1 MSVKRIF
8 HNFLIG
14 FILVLGIGAVSTSGF
29 MAAEAKTANADL
41 SPQLGIMA
49 VIAVPDTGLTTTE
62 AGDPATFD
70 VSLDTPPPGLV
81 TDMLSSSNTPEGKDF
96 PATID
101 FDTGDYDVPQT
112 ATVTWV
118 DDAIDDGDQPY
129 TINLTS
135 SEENI
140 SIGVTNLDDDPIPT
154 VSFTT
159 DTQSGV
165 EDVGTMTITAELSAE
180 SGLEVTVPY
189 TLSGTAT
196 DVDDYTISPSPLVIS
211 AGNLLADITIA
222 VIEDALD
229 EDDEDVIVT
238 MGTPINADPGATI
251 VHTATITDN
260 DPLPSVT
267 FNVDGQVVPEN
278 FGTTTLTAELSEVSG
293 RDVTIPYI
301 LSGTATEVEDYSI
314 DPNPLVIS
322 AGNPSADLTI
332 TVVDDA
338 LDEDEEESIIV
349 TMDTPV
355 NADPGAT
362 TEHTATITDDDPLP
376 TVTFT
381 TDAQA
386 GAENVGNLTVT
397 AELSEV
403 SGRDVTLPYVLSGSA
418 TDVDDYSITP
428 ASPLVISAGSLS
440 ADLTINVVVDAD
452 DEGSEDIVIT
462 MDPPVNADPG
472 ATTIHTATIVD
483 IPTVSFTTDSQQE
496 AESIGTMTI
505 TAELSAVSGLEVSV
519 PYTLSGDAENT
530 SDFTIAP
537 ASPLPIPAGDLSAD
551 ITITVNDDPRHEPDE
566 TVIVTMGTPDNA
578 DLVDPDD
585 PPEHTATIEDNDIPG
600 ITVLDPDTTS
610 PPIEL
615 LTSEDGLSDTFTVQL
630 DTQPEYDVTIALSS
644 NNESEGTIDK
654 SSLTFTEAT
663 WNVPQTVTITGVD
676 DDIADD
682 DIVFNIE
689 FEKATSTDD
698 NYDGLKPDEDVI
710 VRNSDDETPGYTVAP
725 IDGLWT
731 TEGMLSTI
739 INVKLKSKPK
749 EAVTLDISST
759 DTDEGTVSP
768 TQIIV
773 QPDDWKTAIE
783 IQVTGVDDTVVDGDK
798 PYQVV
803 IQTTSADDKYNDETF
818 TRDIINYD
826 APTIEW
832 ELPVEDGG
840 VYEIDDI
847 VPIQLKVKKV
857 GEEPIGKVI
866 FYRYDDP
873 TDTHPTIGEV
883 IDPPYVSTL
892 NPTDMNFEWNQVF
905 AYALSPV
912 PADPDEMITWSSHER
927 INIYRR
933 GLVYRIYLPLSN
945 K

>member
-1 MSVKRIF
+1 MDF
-8 HNFLIG
+8 DEN
-14 FILVLGIGAVSTSGF
+14 
-29 MAAEAKTANADL
+29 NY
-41 SPQLGIMA
+41 
-49 VIAVPDTGLTTTE
+49 LT
-62 AGDPATFD
+62 DQ
-70 VSLDTPPPGLV
+70 
-81 TDMLSSSNTPEGKDF
+81 
-96 PATID
+96 PATI
-101 FDTGDYDVPQT
+101 TG
-112 ATVTWV
+112 V

-129 TINLTS
+129 TIDLTS
-135 SEENI
+135 SEGDI
-140 SIGVTNLDDDPIPT
+140 SVDVSNTDDDPTPT
-154 VSFTT
+154 VSFST
-159 DTQSGV
+159 DTQSEAEGSG
-165 EDVGTMTITAELSAE
+165 DMTITADLSGE
-180 SGLEVTVPY
+180 SGSDVTVPY
-189 TLSGTAT
+189 TLSGSAT
-196 DVDDYTISPSPLVIS
+196 EVDDYTIDPDPLVIT
-211 AGNLLADITIA
+211 AGNLTADITIS
-222 VIEDALD
+222 VVDDALD
-229 EDDEDVIVT
+229 EDDEDVVVT
-238 MGTPINADPGATI
+238 MG
-251 VHTATITDN
+251 
-260 DPLPSVT
+260 
-267 FNVDGQVVPEN
+267 
-278 FGTTTLTAELSEVSG
+278 
-293 RDVTIPYI
+293 
-301 LSGTATEVEDYSI
+301 
-314 DPNPLVIS
+314 
-322 AGNPSADLTI
+322 
-332 TVVDDA
+332 
-338 LDEDEEESIIV
+338 
-349 TMDTPV
+349 TPV
-355 NADPGAT
+355 NADPGTT

-381 TDAQA
+381 AGAQS
-386 GAENVGNLTVT
+386 GAENVGTLTVT
-397 AELSEV
+397 AELSEI
-403 SGRDVTLPYVLSGSA
+403 SGRDVTVPYILSGSA
-418 TDVDDYSITP
+418 TDVTDYSITP
-428 ASPLVISAGSLS
+428 VSPLVIPAGSLS
-440 ADLTINVVVDAD
+440 AVLTITVVDDAD
-452 DEGSEDIVIT
+452 DEGAEDIVIT

-483 IPTVSFTTDSQQE
+483 IPTVAFTTDSQQE
-496 AESIGTMTI
+496 AESIGSMTI
-505 TAELSAVSGLEVSV
+505 TAELSAVSGLEVTV
-519 PYTLSGDAENT
+519 PYTLSGDADNT

-537 ASPLPIPAGDLSAD
+537 APPLYIPAGELSTD
-551 ITITVNDDPRHEPDE
+551 ITITVIDDLIDEDNE
-566 TVIVTMGTPDNA
+566 TVIVEIDSPVNA
-578 DLVDPDD
+578 DPGTIT
-585 PPEHTATIEDNDIPG
+585 EHTATIADDDTAG
-600 ITVLDPDTTS
+600 ITVLDPGTLS
-610 PPIEL
+610 PPVEL

-630 DTQPEYDVTIALSS
+630 DTQPQYDVTIALSS

-798 PYQVV
+798 PYQVI

>member
-483 IPTVSFTTDSQQE
+483 IPTVAFTTDSQQE
-496 AESIGTMTI
+496 AESIGSMTI
-505 TAELSAVSGLEVSV
+505 TAELSAVSGLEVTV
-519 PYTLSGDAENT
+519 PYTLSGDADNT

-537 ASPLPIPAGDLSAD
+537 APPLYIPAGELSTD
-551 ITITVNDDPRHEPDE
+551 ITITVIDDLIDEDNE
-566 TVIVTMGTPDNA
+566 TVIVEIDSPVNA
-578 DLVDPDD
+578 DPGTIT
-585 PPEHTATIEDNDIPG
+585 EHTATIADDDTAG
-600 ITVLDPDTTS
+600 ITVLDPGTLS
-610 PPIEL
+610 PPVEL

-749 EAVTLDISST
+749 DAVTLDISST

-832 ELPVEDGG
+832 DLPVEDGG
-840 VYEIDDI
+840 VYEVDNL
-847 VPIQLKVKKV
+847 VPIQIRVKKI
-857 GEEPIGKVI
+857 GDEPISKVR
-866 FYRYDDP
+866 FYRWSVSLQD
-873 TDTHPTIGEV
+873 HVTIGEV
-883 IDPPYVSTL
+883 SKPPYELFLDPTNLEDGFNQIFAFAFGPEPV
-892 NPTDMNFEWNQVF
+892 NPEDKQTFSKHKLIYIFRRADMVFRVYSPLISNQ
-905 AYALSPV
+905 
-912 PADPDEMITWSSHER
+912 
-927 INIYRR
+927 
-933 GLVYRIYLPLSN
+933 
-945 K
+945 